1 MKIITISPIVA
12 RQISE
17 VVALDKLCF
26 GGLWNEAGYL
36 RELESPNSSL
46 IALSVAE
53 SVAEKNCPD
62 INAKII
68 GICCLWSIVEEAHFT
83 LLGVHPNYRG
93 QGLGELLLYILF
105 RDAVNRR
112 LKWATLE
119 VKANNYPAISLYQK
133 SGFKVAGRRKGYYQ
147 PEGEDALILWNKDL
161 EKPEFSQYL
170 TNWQK
175 KIDNQL
181 SSRYI
186 LTWAI
191 RSTLFISNTP

>member
-17 VVALDKLCF
+17 VVTLDRLCF

-36 RELESPNSSL
+36 RELDSPNSSL

-53 SVAEKNCPD
+53 TNHPN
-62 INAKII
+62 INSEII
-68 GICCLWSIVEEAHFT
+68 GVCCLWSIVEEAHFT
-83 LLGVHPNYRG
+83 LLGVHPDYRG

-105 RDAVNRR
+105 RDAVGRR

-119 VKANNYPAISLYQK
+119 VKASNHPAISLYQK
-133 SGFKVAGRRKGYYQ
+133 SGFKIAGRRKGYYQ
-147 PEGEDALILWNKDL
+147 PEGEDALILWNKEL
-161 EKPEFSQYL
+161 EKPEFDQYL

-191 RSTLFISNTP
+191 